1 VKDFLTKKL
10 KEALGPKYDAAT
22 FTPPY
27 NPWEQ
32 RLCLVPDCDLFSAMK
47 AGKADIVT
55 DHIERI
61 DAQGIRLKSGKRLDC
76 DVIVTATG
84 LALAMAGKIAL
95 GMDGEPVRMNE
106 RWYYKGC
113 MYSNL
118 PNLAQVFGYLN
129 ASWTLRADI
138 DADYVCRLLN
148 HMKKVGADSATP
160 VLTDEST
167 LTPDTPLDLSSGY
180 IQRGLAIQP
189 KNAKDMPWR
198 LNQDYVWDRKYM
210 KENPLDDGIMHFGK
224 ATGALAEAAGEV
236 VEPAE

>member
-1 VKDFLTKKL
+1 M
-10 KEALGPKYDAAT
+10 
-22 FTPPY
+22 
-27 NPWEQ
+27 
-32 RLCLVPDCDLFSAMK
+32 PDGDLFKAMQ

-61 DAQGIRLKSGKRLDC
+61 DAAGIQLKSGKRLDC

-95 GMDGEPVRMNE
+95 GMDGQPVRMNE

-138 DADYVCRLLN
+138 DADDVCRQLIHL
-148 HMKKVGADSATP
+148 KTVGADSATP
-160 VLTDEST
+160 VLTDESA
-167 LTPDTPLDLSSGY
+167 LEADTPLDLSSGY

-189 KNAKDMPWR
+189 KNAKEMPWR
-198 LNQDYVWDRKYM
+198 LNQDYLFDRKYL
-210 KENPLDDGIMHFGK
+210 KENPLDDGIMRFAK
-224 ATGALAEAAGEV
+224 AAGAVPAKSGEV
-236 VEPAE
+236 VERAE